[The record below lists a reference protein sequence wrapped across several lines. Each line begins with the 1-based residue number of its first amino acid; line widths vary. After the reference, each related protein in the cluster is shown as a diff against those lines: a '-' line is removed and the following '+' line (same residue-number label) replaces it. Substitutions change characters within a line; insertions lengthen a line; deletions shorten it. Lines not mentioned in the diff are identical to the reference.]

1 MAAVDLLEQ
10 AEYELALR
18 RLRKAKALEHPAFML
33 QFTHC
38 VDAKT
43 GEDFDFDLL
52 TAGERETIDL
62 DGEPGPWHWHRDLLD
77 SWMTQTISLE
87 YKARQLGIT
96 WLAAAYGLW
105 IVLARPGSRVLIV
118 SINQD
123 EAVKVIGRIW
133 GMYQALPSYMRD
145 HMTLTKPARGGLPS
159 QEIEFMDREG
169 KRSAIIALPST
180 PKAGH
185 GETAALVILDEFA
198 YEDFARQTWKACFPI
213 IDGGGR
219 AIIVSTANGVSTVDG
234 EGEAAGSFFHYLWAN
249 ASSMGIA
256 RRFLGVFTHPDRD
269 EDWYALKAR
278 SLPPSDR
285 AESYPRTP
293 EEGFIL
299 TGRCWFDLD
308 VLNAYQDKWRE
319 SGRTGYRM
327 SFRELFKEAARVVRR
342 DGEWR
347 VYEDP
352 VDGHHYGIACD
363 VATGSGDD
371 FSSAHLIDLTNGRW
385 VAEYHARV
393 HEDVFAKDL
402 YYMGRW
408 YFDAI
413 IAVETQG
420 GYGRA
425 VVMELRNPRQ
435 GRRPYSKLY
444 RHHVGVEETID
455 PAERD
460 AFGYP
465 VNQATRPQLIN
476 QLEQWIR
483 DGLCPWITP
492 DLDGELRTFS
502 RRNTRPSPRALEGCN
517 DDRVMSAA
525 GSLELYRQYGSH
537 PKRRK
542 QKTSRGRW
550 KNSQYSWERDGAER
564 EFNLARYPA
573 NG

>member
-1 MAAVDLLEQ
+1 
-10 AEYELALR
+10 
-18 RLRKAKALEHPAFML
+18 ML

-38 VDAKT
+38 IDAKT

-52 TAGERETIDL
+52 TAEERASIDL
-62 DGEPGPWHWHRDLLD
+62 SGEPGPWHWHRELLE
-77 SWMTQTISLE
+77 SWMSQVISLE

-105 IVLARPGSRVLIV
+105 IVLSKPGSRVLIV

-133 GMYQALPSYMRD
+133 GMYNALPDYMKN
-145 HMTLTKPARGGLPS
+145 HLVLTKPARGGIPS
-159 QEIEFMDREG
+159 QDIEWVAPDGR
-169 KRSAIIALPST
+169 RSAILALPST

-234 EGEAAGSFFHYLWAN
+234 EGEAAGSFFHYLWSN
-249 ASSMGIA
+249 AESMGIV

-269 EDWYALKAR
+269 DDWYRLRAR

-308 VLNAYQDKWRE
+308 ILNAYQQKWRE
-319 SGRTGYRM
+319 SGMQPYRM
-327 SFRELFKEAARVVRR
+327 TWRELFKEAARVRRR

-347 VYEDP
+347 IYEEPLD
-352 VDGHHYGIACD
+352 DHRYGIAAD

-371 FSSAHLIDLTNGRW
+371 FSSAHVIDLTNGRW

-402 YYMGRW
+402 YYTGRW
-408 YFDAI
+408 FNDAI
-413 IAVETQG
+413 MAIETQG

-425 VVMELRNPRQ
+425 VVMELRDGRK
-435 GRRPYSKLY
+435 GRRPYSRLY
-444 RHHVGVEETID
+444 RHRRGIEETID
-455 PAERD
+455 PDEKD
-460 AFGYP
+460 VFGYP
-465 VNQATRPQLIN
+465 VTVVTRPQLIN

-483 DGLCPWITP
+483 EGQCPWITP
-492 DLDGELRTFS
+492 DLDSELRTFS

-525 GSLELYRQYGSH
+525 GSLELFRLYGEH
-537 PKRRK
+537 PKQRRAK
-542 QKTSRGRW
+542 SVRGRW
-550 KNSQYSWERDGAER
+550 KNAQYPWEREGE
-564 EFNLARYPA
+564 ESTFNLDRYPP